1 MLLQT
6 TYQDKSTQTEPE
18 TENISVSV
26 LNEVLEQLKVL
37 NTRVSAIEANY
48 VESDHGKKPEL
59 AVQSEHYKK
68 PELEGDVGI
77 HQKTQTTN
85 EIINA
90 GTSKEIFTPVIKKKN
105 YNLNKVFEK
114 PYAPPHIQKQELF
127 IPPQIHTYT
136 NSLNQEKKTYNHIT
150 RSYIENI
157 ERIQNMLNTQPMQH
171 PELAKKQQGYI
182 TNKLQN
188 YNKLIALPGTKP
200 NLVATCYAYGLISTA
215 YTSTGEE
222 LMGIEELYQA
232 FMNYKRVT
240 RGQLFYIRFYSAPAE
255 ILFDEIKPV
264 ITVIKIGMTRDYL
277 IPEEITAQ
285 PTIPRTELPAFYANK
300 RIIGIGTILSELSNV
315 FNEGNIWKYY
325 SRNHLLIY
333 STAKEQRPYDIL
345 EIKNWAISLLKP
357 EQEPMTKAIRKGI
370 ISADSMEQY
379 CRYIG
384 RNYTDHECTRCSGPS
399 NYIPDVNLE

>member
-1 MLLQT
+1 MLLQI
-6 TYQDKSTQTEPE
+6 TYQDKATQTEPE

-59 AVQSEHYKK
+59 AVQTEHYKK
-68 PELEGDVGI
+68 PELQGDVGI

-90 GTSKEIFTPVIKKKN
+90 GTSKAIFTPVAKKKN

-114 PYAPPHIQKQELF
+114 PYAPSHIQKQELF
-127 IPPQIHTYT
+127 IPPQIHTYA

-157 ERIQNMLNTQPMQH
+157 ERIQNMLNTQPIQH
-171 PELAKKQQGYI
+171 PELAEKQQGYI

-200 NLVATCYAYGLISTA
+200 NLIATCYAYGLISTV

-240 RGQLFYIRFYSAPAE
+240 KGQLFYVRFYSAPAE
-255 ILFDEIKPV
+255 ILFEEIKPV
-264 ITVIKIGMTRDYL
+264 ITVIKIGMTRDYI

-285 PTIPRTELPAFYANK
+285 PIIPRTELPAFYANK
-300 RIIGIGTILSELSNV
+300 RIIGISTILSELSNA

-345 EIKNWAISLLKP
+345 EVRKWAISLLKP
-357 EQEPMTKAIRKGI
+357 EEEPMTKAIRKGI
-370 ISADSMEQY
+370 ISENSMEQY
-379 CRYIG
+379 CRIIG
-384 RNYTDHECTRCSGPS
+384 RNYTDHKCTRCSGPS